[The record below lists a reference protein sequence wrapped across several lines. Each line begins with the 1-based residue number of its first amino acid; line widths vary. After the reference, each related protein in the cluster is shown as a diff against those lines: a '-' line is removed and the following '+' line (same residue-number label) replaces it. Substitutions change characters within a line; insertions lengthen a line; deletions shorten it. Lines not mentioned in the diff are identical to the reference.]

1 MLERIKKIE
10 DDKKM
15 RAVKF
20 PKDLNELKNKLESD
34 FQLFVEGHTKA
45 VSCLAI
51 THDDKFIVS
60 GSFDN
65 TLKI

>member
-34 FQLFVEGHTKA
+34 FQLFVET
-45 VSCLAI
+45 S
-51 THDDKFIVS
+51 
-60 GSFDN
+60 
-65 TLKI
+65 